1 LGQWVLYRQEEY
13 DKIGVAFLPFWL
25 YLLHCRHYIDVMG
38 RDNEEYLITGGMEC
52 KPGRISK
59 VVSEALDQLI
69 EMYEEGAIT
78 KSTLVI
84 MIDEFYIE
92 RYKMTLIG
100 YAKSN
105 IQRM

>member
-1 LGQWVLYRQEEY
+1 MV
-13 DKIGVAFLPFWL
+13 KITVTIIESLVMNDEISVAFLPFGL
-25 YLLHCRHYIDVMG
+25 YLLHRRHYINVMG
-38 RDNEEYLITGGMEC
+38 RNNEEYLITGGMEC

-84 MIDEFYIE
+84 MIDEFYRE
-92 RYKMTLIG
+92 RYDDSLI
-100 YAKSN
+100 A
-105 IQRM
+105 QR